1 MKLVAGTR
9 RCLLAARAVEGLG
22 VVAVPLPC
30 FSRLR
35 LSHCRRATVAR
46 AEVVGGEVSKD
57 ALRVAL
63 LQLLPPSSKAT
74 SEVLLSHLPSEHP
87 LRLRRRPP
95 WVEVATAA
103 LLHLAP
109 PRPKKAARAKPA
121 AAASAISKK
130 AAPAAVAQLARASTL
145 PAAPSPSLRP
155 YQSKGVQFILSRR
168 AALLADDMGL
178 VRLDES

>member
-9 RCLLAARAVEGLG
+9 RCVLAARAVDGLG
-22 VVAVPLPC
+22 VVAVPLLC

-46 AEVVGGEVSKD
+46 AEVVGGEASKD
-57 ALRVAL
+57 ALRAAL
-63 LQLLPPSSKAT
+63 LELLPPSSKAT
-74 SEVLLSHLPSEHP
+74 KEVLLSRLPSEHP
-87 LRLRRRPP
+87 LRLSRRPP
-95 WVEVATAA
+95 WVEVAMAA

-121 AAASAISKK
+121 ASAISKK
-130 AAPAAVAQLARASTL
+130 ASPDSAAVAPLRASTL
-145 PAAPSPSLRP
+145 PAAPPPSLRP
-155 YQSKGVQFILSRR
+155 YQSKGVQFILSRS

-178 VRLDES
+178 VRRPMS